1 MRTSGEAYSGGEVSK
16 VFNDA
21 IEYAKKAHEGQTRKG
36 SDVPYIEHP
45 LEVADI
51 VKTMTDD
58 EAVWAA
64 AVLHDTVE
72 DTAISIEDIE
82 REFGKRIADLVAS
95 DTENKRSDLP
105 AAETWKIRKQETI
118 DHLNKTDDVSEKMI
132 VLADKLSNIRQIA
145 DNYKKI
151 GDLVWQGFNQK
162 DKNEHSWYYKSIL
175 EATRELSGYSAWWEY
190 KKLVEQVFG

>member
-72 DTAISIEDIE
+72 DTPASYESIKAL
-82 REFGKRIADLVAS
+82 FGKEVA
-95 DTENKRSDLP
+95 E
-105 AAETWKIRKQETI
+105 
-118 DHLNKTDDVSEKMI
+118 
-132 VLADKLSNIRQIA
+132 
-145 DNYKKI
+145 
-151 GDLVWQGFNQK
+151 
-162 DKNEHSWYYKSIL
+162 
-175 EATRELSGYSAWWEY
+175 
-190 KKLVEQVFG
+190 LVEGLTKLEKFQ